1 MRLFLVVFCISYLFK
16 KRGFF
21 SSLYLKVFL
30 YQYLV
35 CWIIASNIKTLFVW
49 LFKGFIKETWEKRF
63 LHRKKWSVWRGCA
76 AEETTAS
83 LHHQE
88 GVNPKRTVAHCIVP
102 LSQAIQFTSH
112 LLGAIF
118 GLGVSSPRLQS
129 NQPLQHLRWSILI
142 WNMHLLLFS
151 HISVRAEKLSP
162 SKQAVDVL
170 RAGRPSP
177 WHLFKTQ
184 CFCLY
189 KTAVQ
194 SRVRCCSMG
203 IPWAVSGSAAFMR
216 EMEVTAPPR
225 GFAPCRVFRLLFL
238 SARRQKSYWLDYR
251 ENLWKGE
258 EWAEWRMS
266 LQNLE

>member
-16 KRGFF
+16 KKGLF

-112 LLGAIF
+112 LLF
-118 GLGVSSPRLQS
+118 LPLGVTQSRGRLMECVSVWWCMRGNIWPRCFHSLSAVEPDSPTPAMKSFNLKFASSSFQS
-129 NQPLQHLRWSILI
+129 Y
-142 WNMHLLLFS
+142 FS
-151 HISVRAEKLSP
+151 PSP

-203 IPWAVSGSAAFMR
+203 ITWAVSGSAAFMTLSHIIIFHSR
-216 EMEVTAPPR
+216 SRAAIKMEKI
-225 GFAPCRVFRLLFL
+225 C
-238 SARRQKSYWLDYR
+238 Q
-251 ENLWKGE
+251 
-258 EWAEWRMS
+258 
-266 LQNLE
+266 

>member
-16 KRGFF
+16 KKGLF

-112 LLGAIF
+112 LLF
-118 GLGVSSPRLQS
+118 LPLGVTQSRGRLMECVSVWWCMRGNIWPRCFHSLSAVEPDSPTPAMKSFNLKFASSS
-129 NQPLQHLRWSILI
+129 
-142 WNMHLLLFS
+142 FS

-177 WHLFKTQ
+177 WHLFKTH

-194 SRVRCCSMG
+194 SRVQCCSMG
-203 IPWAVSGSAAFMR
+203 IPWAVSGSAAFMTLSHIIIFHSR
-216 EMEVTAPPR
+216 SRAAIKMEKI
-225 GFAPCRVFRLLFL
+225 C
-238 SARRQKSYWLDYR
+238 Q
-251 ENLWKGE
+251 
-258 EWAEWRMS
+258 
-266 LQNLE
+266 

>member
-112 LLGAIF
+112 LLF
-118 GLGVSSPRLQS
+118 LPLGVTQSRGRLMECVSVWWCMRGNIWPSPRLQS
-129 NQPLQHLRWSILI
+129 NQPLQHLRWSLLI

-170 RAGRPSP
+170 RAGQPSP
-177 WHLFKTQ
+177 WHLFKTH

-203 IPWAVSGSAAFMR
+203 IPWAVSGSAAFMTLSHIIIFHSR
-216 EMEVTAPPR
+216 CRAAIKMEKI
-225 GFAPCRVFRLLFL
+225 C
-238 SARRQKSYWLDYR
+238 Q
-251 ENLWKGE
+251 
-258 EWAEWRMS
+258 
-266 LQNLE
+266 